1 MKEATIMVR
10 STDQRQALLSRRQ
23 LLMGAAATA
32 GAALLAACGG
42 GSTATNTPAAKPTT
56 AAASA
61 AASPAAPATGGT
73 LPPAPTPRGGA
84 PTSAAPATAATSGS
98 PVAAA
103 SPATTGA
110 TTTGAPAALPGK
122 KGGKLVWALDS
133 DPVNLIPYGGVSTT
147 NMWGKEFIY
156 DSLLAWDKDLKVIP
170 ALAESYD
177 QPDATSYVF
186 HLRKGVKFHDG
197 KELDAEDVKY
207 SFDMMKAPPAPGI
220 KWQWFAYNGIE
231 VVDKYTAKLTLPMP
245 DPTVPGILA
254 WSRYTPIVT
263 KGAFEKLNVNSQ
275 AVGTGPYKLVEFVPN
290 DHVTLTRNPDF
301 WRPGLPYLDDIILKV
316 LPDEQSRLAALRS
329 GAIDGGTFS
338 PDTAQIAKNDKSLTQ
353 LTGLVSSP
361 KVIQFTLKPEKKPW
375 NDVRV
380 RQAINMSVDRQTII
394 DNVFGGNAEL
404 SGPVPPG
411 YGDWF
416 VPASDLMSK
425 YYKVDVAGAKKLMA
439 DAGFAQGFP
448 VTLQSISAPR
458 YYTQIAEIVREQ
470 LKPIG
475 IDVTVQPLEIGTFAK
490 NNGDGTYD
498 WQSTGRGMRGDISG
512 FVNDFNKGTGN
523 YKVWFEGGYDNPELD
538 QLSTTGLQTT
548 DQAKRVPIYRR
559 IQEIILTEVPNLYTV
574 QDKKIQ
580 IVRNRVKNMYVS
592 FTDFNTGLREAWVE
606 G

>member
-1 MKEATIMVR
+1 MKTRGNDRVR
-10 STDQRQALLSRRQ
+10 YLSRRDV
-23 LLMGAAATA
+23 LLGAAASA

-42 GSTATNTPAAKPTT
+42 STSPTATIAATT
-56 AAASA
+56 AATKPAA
-61 AASPAAPATGGT
+61 AASPAASVA
-73 LPPAPTPRGGA
+73 APTTG
-84 PTSAAPATAATSGS
+84 AAPAATAAPAQAAT
-98 PVAAA
+98 PAAA

-110 TTTGAPAALPGK
+110 ATTGAPASLPGK
-122 KGGKLVWALDS
+122 KGGKLVWALES
-133 DPVNLIPYGGVSTT
+133 DPVNLIPYGGVSTS

-156 DSLLAWDKDLKVIP
+156 DSLLAWDKDLKIIP
-170 ALAESYD
+170 ALAESYE
-177 QPDATSYVF
+177 QPDDKTYVF
-186 HLRKGVKFHDG
+186 KLRKGVKFHDG

-207 SFDMMKAPPAPGI
+207 SFDMMKAPPAPGV

-231 VVDKYTAKLTLPMP
+231 VVDKYTAKLTLPNP

-254 WSRYTPIVT
+254 WSRYTPIIA

-275 AVGTGPYKLVEFVPN
+275 AIGTGPYKLVEFVPN
-290 DHVTLTRNPDF
+290 DRVVLTRNPDF
-301 WRPGLPYLDDIILKV
+301 WRPGLPYLDDITLKV
-316 LPDEQSRLAALRS
+316 LNDEQSRLAALRS
-329 GAIDGGTFS
+329 GAVDGGTFTN
-338 PDTAQIAKNDKSLTQ
+338 DVAQTAKNDKSLTL

-361 KVIQFTLKPEKKPW
+361 KVIQFTIKPEKKPW
-375 NDVRV
+375 NDVKV
-380 RQAINMSVDRQTII
+380 RQAINMAIDSQVIV
-394 DNVFGGNAEL
+394 DNVFGGNAEF

-416 VPASDLMSK
+416 IPASELASK
-425 YYKVDVAGAKKLMA
+425 YYKQDVAGAKKLMA

-448 VTLQSISAPR
+448 VTLQAISAPR
-458 YYTQIAEIVREQ
+458 SYTQIAEIVREQ

-523 YKVWFEGGYDNPELD
+523 YKVWFDGGYDNAELD
-538 QLSTTGLQTT
+538 QLYTTGLQTT
-548 DQAKRVPIYRR
+548 DQAKRVPMYRR
-559 IQEIILTEVPNLYTV
+559 IQEIILTEVPNMYTV

-580 IVRNRVKNMYVS
+580 IVRSRVKNMYVS

>member
-1 MKEATIMVR
+1 MVR
-10 STDQRQALLSRRQ
+10 STDQRQTLLSRRR

-42 GSTATNTPAAKPTT
+42 GSTATNTPATTAKPTT
-56 AAASA
+56 AASPSAAANSATDASPVPTT
-61 AASPAAPATGGT
+61 AASPAAT
-73 LPPAPTPRGGA
+73 
-84 PTSAAPATAATSGS
+84 TASSGS

-110 TTTGAPAALPGK
+110 ATTGAATTSASASSSLPGK
-122 KGGKLVWALDS
+122 KGGKLVWALES
-133 DPVNLIPYGGVSTT
+133 DPVNLIPYGGVSTS

-156 DSLLAWDKDLKVIP
+156 DSLLAWDKDLNVIP

-220 KWQWFAYNGIE
+220 KWQWFAYNGVE

-254 WSRYTPIVT
+254 WSRYTPIIA

-290 DHVTLTRNPDF
+290 DHVTLTRNSDF
-301 WRPGLPYLDDIILKV
+301 WRPGLPYLDDITLKV

-329 GAIDGGTFS
+329 GAIDGGTFTS
-338 PDTAQIAKNDKSLTQ
+338 DVAQTAKNDKSLT
-353 LTGLVSSP
+353 LLSGLVSSP
-361 KVIQFTLKPEKKPW
+361 KVIQFTIKPEKKPW

-380 RQAINMSVDRQTII
+380 RQAINMAVDRQPII

-411 YGDWF
+411 YGNWF
-416 VPASDLMSK
+416 IPASDLKGK
-425 YYKVDVAGAKKLMA
+425 YYKVDMAGAKKLMA

-448 VTLQSISAPR
+448 VTLQAISAPR
-458 YYTQIAEIVREQ
+458 YYTQIAEIIREQ

-538 QLSTTGLQTT
+538 QLYTTGLQTT

-559 IQEIILTEVPNLYTV
+559 I
-574 QDKKIQ
+574 
-580 IVRNRVKNMYVS
+580 
-592 FTDFNTGLREAWVE
+592 
-606 G
+606 

>member
-1 MKEATIMVR
+1 MMR
-10 STDQRQALLSRRQ
+10 SIDERRTLLSRRR
-23 LLMGAAATA
+23 LLIGAAASA

-42 GSTATNTPAAKPTT
+42 SSSPTATT
-56 AAASA
+56 AATAATVAPTKPA
-61 AASPAAPATGGT
+61 AASPAAASP
-73 LPPAPTPRGGA
+73 
-84 PTSAAPATAATSGS
+84 SAA
-98 PVAAA
+98 
-103 SPATTGA
+103 ATTGA
-110 TTTGAPAALPGK
+110 APAATTAASSAAAPAATTAAAAPSATTGAATAGAPAALPGK
-122 KGGKLVWALDS
+122 KGGKLVWALES
-133 DPVNLIPYGGVSTT
+133 DPVNLIPYGGVSTS

-170 ALAESYD
+170 GLAESYET
-177 QPDATSYVF
+177 PDATSYVF

-197 KELDAEDVKY
+197 KELDADDVKY

-220 KWQWFAYNGIE
+220 KWQWFAYNGVE
-231 VVDKYTAKLTLPMP
+231 VMDKYTAKLTLPNP

-254 WSRYTPIVT
+254 WSRYTPIIP
-263 KGAFEKLNVNSQ
+263 KGAFDKINVNSQ
-275 AVGTGPYKLVEFVPN
+275 AIGTGPYKLVEFVPN
-290 DHVTLTRNPDF
+290 DRVVLTRNPDF
-301 WRPGLPYLDDIILKV
+301 WRPGLPYLDDITLKV

-329 GAIDGGTFS
+329 GAVDGGTFS
-338 PDTAQIAKNDKSLTQ
+338 TDTADTVKSDKSLNI

-361 KVIQFTLKPEKKPW
+361 KVIQFTIKAEKKPW

-380 RQAINMSVDRQTII
+380 RQAVNMAINRQTII
-394 DNVFGGNAEL
+394 DNVYGGNAEL

-416 VPASDLMSK
+416 IPAADLAGK
-425 YYKVDVAGAKKLMA
+425 YYKQDVAGAKKLMT
-439 DAGFAQGFP
+439 DAGMAQGFP
-448 VTLQSISAPR
+448 VTLQAISAPR
-458 YYTQIAEIVREQ
+458 AYTQIAEIIREQ

-523 YKVWFEGGYDNPELD
+523 YKVWFDGGYDNAELD
-538 QLSTTGLQTT
+538 QLYTTGLVTT
-548 DQAKRVPIYRR
+548 DQEKRKPMYKR

-580 IVRNRVKNMYVS
+580 IVRGRVKNMYVS

>member
-1 MKEATIMVR
+1 MVR
-10 STDQRQALLSRRQ
+10 STDQRLTLLSRRR
-23 LLMGAAATA
+23 LLLGAAASA

-42 GSTATNTPAAKPTT
+42 GGTATNTPAAKPTT
-56 AAASA
+56 AASPAA
-61 AASPAAPATGGT
+61 AASSASGATAAPTTAAAPA
-73 LPPAPTPRGGA
+73 
-84 PTSAAPATAATSGS
+84 ATASGGS

-103 SPATTGA
+103 PAATTGA
-110 TTTGAPAALPGK
+110 ATTSAPATLPGK
-122 KGGKLVWALDS
+122 KGGKLVWALES
-133 DPVNLIPYGGVSTT
+133 DPVNLIPYGGVSTS

-170 ALAESYD
+170 ALAESYE

-197 KELDAEDVKY
+197 KELDADDVKY

-254 WSRYTPIVT
+254 WSRYTPIIE
-263 KGAFEKLNVNSQ
+263 KGAFDKLNVNSQ
-275 AVGTGPYKLVEFVPN
+275 AIGTGPYKLVEFVPN
-290 DHVTLTRNPDF
+290 DRVVLTRNPDF
-301 WRPGLPYLDDIILKV
+301 WRPGLPYLDDITLKV

-329 GAIDGGTFS
+329 GAVDGGTFTN
-338 PDTAQIAKNDKSLTQ
+338 DVAQTAKNDKSLTL

-361 KVIQFTLKPEKKPW
+361 KVIQFTIKAEKKPW

-380 RQAINMSVDRQTII
+380 RQAVNMAVDRQTII

-416 VPASDLMSK
+416 IPTSDLQSK
-425 YYKVDVAGAKKLMA
+425 FYKQDVAGAKKLMA

-448 VTLQSISAPR
+448 VTLQAISAPR
-458 YYTQIAEIVREQ
+458 YYTQIAEIVQQQ

-538 QLSTTGLQTT
+538 QLYATGLATT
-548 DQAKRVPIYRR
+548 DQEKRKPMYRR

-580 IVRNRVKNMYVS
+580 IVRSRVKNMYVS